1 MHVTHA
7 PASDWTFLRRVL
19 ITLAVVSIA
28 YIAWKLA
35 DLFILFFA
43 AVLLAVLLRGLSG
56 AVARY
61 SHLSP
66 GWALAVSCVSLAA
79 VTGILLSIFGAQIIG
94 QISGVF
100 GQLPGA
106 INVAGAKL
114 GIADAFKQLQETLS
128 DEGSGQLLSRAARVG
143 YTALGVVTDLV
154 LVTVVAMYL
163 AADPSVYRR
172 GTIKLFPSEQHDRIA
187 EALDISASA
196 LRLWFLGQL
205 ASMTLVGLLCG
216 LAFWAIGLPSPVGL
230 GAIAGA
236 TNFIPLIGPIIGALP
251 AVLFALTQDL
261 RVVLWTVGAV
271 LAIQQLE
278 GNFITP
284 MIQKRAVELPPA
296 LILLGLSAF
305 GALGGMPGVILATP
319 LTVVIMVL
327 VQKLWIRET
336 LGGKTTIPGERY
348 N

>member
-1 MHVTHA
+1 MSYA
-7 PASDWTFLRRVL
+7 PASDWIFLRRVL
-19 ITLAVVSIA
+19 ITLAVTTIA

-35 DLFILFFA
+35 DLFILLFA
-43 AVLLAVLLRGLSG
+43 AVLLSVLLGGLAA

-61 SHLSP
+61 SRLPS

-79 VTGILLSIFGAQIIG
+79 LAGILLSLFGAQIIG

-100 GQLPGA
+100 DQLPGA
-106 INVAGAKL
+106 INVAGATL
-114 GIADAFKQLQETLS
+114 GIADAFKQLQEALS
-128 DEGSGQLLSRAARVG
+128 NEGSGQLLSRAARVG
-143 YTALGVVTDLV
+143 YTALGVVSDLL
-154 LVTVVAMYL
+154 LVTVVAVYL

-172 GTIKLFPSEQHDRIA
+172 GAIKLFPSEQHDRIA
-187 EALDISASA
+187 DALDISASA

-216 LAFWAIGLPSPVGL
+216 LAFWAIGLTSPVGL

-261 RVVLWTVGAV
+261 SVVLWTVSAV
-271 LAIQQLE
+271 LVIQQLE
-278 GNFITP
+278 GNVITP

-305 GALGGMPGVILATP
+305 GALGGMLGVILATP
-319 LTVVIMVL
+319 LTVVVMVL

-336 LGGKTTIPGERY
+336 LGENTTIPGERRS